1 MAKKSKQK
9 TVKVEKVL
17 FKGPTKSFRFLN
29 PPGHPDKWNWITL
42 QDGDVVPKEV
52 IPQLKEQ
59 EKRIEIEKR
68 IKELEDDLKDDGKRN
83 NSTNKDKKAPGRK
96 KKSKKK

>member
-9 TVKVEKVL
+9 TEKVL
-17 FKGPTKSFRFLN
+17 FKGPTRSFRFEN
-29 PPGHPDKWNWITL
+29 PPGHPDKHNWITL

-59 EKRIEIEKR
+59 EKRIEIENR